1 MLVTATDMKNSFGK
15 YLKSVTN
22 DNEDIIITKN
32 NERVARLVPY
42 ITDIDKYFSI
52 RENALDYQYER
63 RKVSY
68 EEFMQ
73 IYEKS
78 DSRMEFINGE
88 IFLLA
93 SPNIFHQE
101 ILGDLYLLFKQ
112 YFKEKKCK
120 PYLAPFDV
128 HFKKQNIKD
137 PDVMQPDLIV
147 LCDIDNNVT
156 VKGRYMGTPA
166 LTLEILSPSTKTK
179 DVIYKLNTFMTSGV
193 SEYWIVDP
201 DTRKITIYSF
211 IDYRVDK
218 METYKNGETA
228 SSEIFEGLTVNIDD
242 LFDTLN
248 IFNHPMPDD

>member
-63 RKVSY
+63 KKVSY

-78 DSRMEFINGE
+78 ESRMEFINGE

-112 YFKEKKCK
+112 YFKGKKCK
-120 PYLAPFDV
+120 PYMAPFDV

-156 VKGRYMGTPA
+156 VKGRYMGTPT

-179 DVIYKLNTFMTSGV
+179 DVIYKLNTYMTSGV

-211 IDYRVDK
+211 IDNKVDK

-228 SSEIFEGLTVNIDD
+228 SSEIFEGLTVNIDE

-248 IFNHPMPDD
+248 IFNHSMSDD

>member
-193 SEYWIVDP
+193 SEYWIVDS

-211 IDYRVDK
+211 TDYKVDK

>member
-166 LTLEILSPSTKTK
+166 LTLEILSPSTKT
-179 DVIYKLNTFMTSGV
+179 
-193 SEYWIVDP
+193 
-201 DTRKITIYSF
+201 
-211 IDYRVDK
+211 
-218 METYKNGETA
+218 
-228 SSEIFEGLTVNIDD
+228 
-242 LFDTLN
+242 
-248 IFNHPMPDD
+248 

>member
-101 ILGDLYLLFKQ
+101 ILGDLHVLFKQ
-112 YFKEKKCK
+112 YFKGKKCK
-120 PYLAPFDV
+120 PYIAPFDV

-179 DVIYKLNTFMTSGV
+179 DVIYKLNTYMTSGV

-211 IDYRVDK
+211 TDYKVDK

-228 SSEIFEGLTVNIDD
+228 SSEIFEGLTVNIDA

-248 IFNHPMPDD
+248 IFNHSISDD

>member
-101 ILGDLYLLFKQ
+101 ILGNLYLLFKQ